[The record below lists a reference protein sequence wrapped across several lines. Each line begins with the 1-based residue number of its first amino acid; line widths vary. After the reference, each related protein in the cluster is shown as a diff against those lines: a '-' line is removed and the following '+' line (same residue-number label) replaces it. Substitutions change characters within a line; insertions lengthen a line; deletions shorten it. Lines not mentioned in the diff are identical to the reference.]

1 MKLWKS
7 AEVHDFLAS
16 PLLLGRVLS
25 YDLWTIVSQKQQRVK
40 GGNRE
45 EQGKVLLGVSLF
57 PGESQQGDV
66 SAGLFCKG
74 RPGASSLSALV

>member
-1 MKLWKS
+1 MKPWKS

-16 PLLLGRVLS
+16 PLPLGRVLS
-25 YDLWTIVSQKQQRVK
+25 YHLWTIVSQKQQRVK

-57 PGESQQGDV
+57 PGESQQDL
-66 SAGLFCKG
+66 SAGLFCKSG
-74 RPGASSLSALV
+74 PGVSSLSALV